1 MDVCLRQGILCDV
14 TAPRLLKKDLF
25 GEVWLRP
32 DGDDA
37 VILRDTGPAAWWAR
51 PVARALLR
59 REAKALAVLEGIEG
73 IPELRHFD
81 SDTLARGFI
90 AGQPMH
96 VAKPDNAA
104 YHRDAARLL
113 RKLHRFG
120 VAHNDL
126 AKEPNLLVR
135 EDGSAAFIDFQLAW
149 YAPRRGRFFR
159 IAAREDI
166 RHLLKHKRTYRP
178 KDLTQREL
186 DILAHPAPLSRV
198 WMAVGKP
205 VYLFITRRLFGW
217 SDREGA
223 DDRGRAS

>member
-1 MDVCLRQGILCDV
+1 MIEPTPTIAQMQ
-14 TAPRLLKKDLF
+14 
-25 GEVWLRP
+25 
-32 DGDDA
+32 
-37 VILRDTGPAAWWAR
+37 
-51 PVARALLR
+51 
-59 REAKALAVLEGIEG
+59 KAG
-73 IPELRHFD
+73 
-81 SDTLARGFI
+81 
-90 AGQPMH
+90 
-96 VAKPDNAA
+96 
-104 YHRDAARLL
+104 
-113 RKLHRFG
+113 
-120 VAHNDL
+120 
-126 AKEPNLLVR
+126 
-135 EDGSAAFIDFQLAW
+135 GSAAFIDFQLAW